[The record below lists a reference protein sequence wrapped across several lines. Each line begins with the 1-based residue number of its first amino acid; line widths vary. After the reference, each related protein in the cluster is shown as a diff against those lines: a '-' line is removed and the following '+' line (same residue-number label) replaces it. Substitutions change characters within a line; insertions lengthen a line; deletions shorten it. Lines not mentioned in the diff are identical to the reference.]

1 MREIDTSVN
10 LPRKFVF
17 YLTLVA
23 IVTVIGPFGTYNA
36 LSLWD
41 RFAFWLV
48 DFSAVAVF
56 AHIGVYTAFSVNL
69 FNKLSGTTRLCIGGV
84 LGAIPSTAAVMFI
97 YKVFAPEAAAA
108 LIYPK
113 VYLEIAVIS
122 APMLLTEF
130 VVIPAV
136 VQKTKGTEEE
146 IAEPVDETPPMEPA
160 APLAKQPDL
169 PSALKDRLP
178 PEMHGARICSISM
191 QDHYAHIT
199 TDRGNAMLLMRMGD
213 LVDLLS
219 GIEGIQIH
227 RSHWVATAEI
237 EKIEKNGR
245 KHHVHLRDGRV
256 LPVSSNRLD
265 QARAQIERAQETV

>member
-56 AHIGVYTAFSVNL
+56 AHIGVFTAFSVNL
-69 FNKLSGTTRLCIGGV
+69 FNKLTGTTLLCIGGA

-97 YKVFAPEAAAA
+97 YKVFAPEAAAT

-136 VQKTKGTEEE
+136 FQKTKSAEEE
-146 IAEPVDETPPMEPA
+146 VAKPVDETPPMEPA
-160 APLAKQPDL
+160 APLAKQPEL
-169 PSALKDRLP
+169 PPALKDRLP
-178 PEMHGARICSISM
+178 PEMHSARICSISM

-213 LVDLLS
+213 LVDLLN
-219 GIEGIQIH
+219 GVDGIQIH

-237 EKIEKNGR
+237 KKIEKNGR